1 MLTGISRRK
10 NANRLR
16 KVIAELSSIQRSVPS
31 SDSDHTVL
39 STIIDRAERLQTKMM
54 KEVHTK

>member
-1 MLTGISRRK
+1 MSRRK

-16 KVIAELSSIQRSVPS
+16 HVIAELSSIQRSVPS